1 MCFLLMKI
9 LNTVNMVKM
18 LPPVDTV
25 EMLSNSGYVH
35 TAALNSHGFQIR
47 TLFGSTLSIFSDA
60 AGTS

>member
-1 MCFLLMKI
+1 MKI

-35 TAALNSHGFQIR
+35 IAALNSHSFQIR
-47 TLFGSTLSIFSDA
+47 TLFGSTLSIFMNV
-60 AGTS
+60 